1 MRVHHVSLNPFRATR
16 AFVTGRTAFVIA
28 VALAPWLTPTSSTE
42 LAASALPPCP
52 VVATM
57 PVRPVEPAVV
67 RVVQRYYAQKHL
79 APIAIIKRQETILNV
94 VTQRVGVHYCTNT
107 GGGKSGYVGAVPKD
121 AVAAVMVY
129 VSHKPYSVTQSPANF
144 VTLARLP
151 RTGWKVVSEGTG
163 P

>member
-1 MRVHHVSLNPFRATR
+1 MRVHHVSLNSFRATR
-16 AFVTGRTAFVIA
+16 AVVTRRTALVIA
-28 VALAPWLTPTSSTE
+28 VALAPWFTPTSSTE
-42 LAASALPPCP
+42 LAASALPPSP